1 MNVTDIIL
9 FDVVMEF
16 LQESMVHVEA
26 VVPYGQGELI
36 NLIHRLGIVEL
47 EVSKK
52 FDVLLKFIMLYGLK
66 ILIQET
72 DTGQIHEHLALCLK
86 LTCLSFWSFKWPD
99 LGFRVSDMIR
109 ETNTREIH
117 EQ

>member
-1 MNVTDIIL
+1 MNVTDIIPY
-9 FDVVMEF
+9 DVVMEF
-16 LQESMVHVEA
+16 LQESMVRVEA

-52 FDVLLKFIMLYGLK
+52 FDEVLLKFILLYGLE

-72 DTGQIHEHLALCLK
+72 DTRQIHEHLALCLK

-99 LGFRVSDMIR
+99 LGFRV
-109 ETNTREIH
+109 
-117 EQ
+117 